1 MPTNVI
7 MPALGVAQE
16 NGTLVHWFKAEG
28 QTVNK
33 GEPLMEVETD
43 KATVEIEAAASGIL
57 ANVTAAVGDEVPV
70 GQTIALI
77 LAPGE
82 TVPEK
87 VTKPAVASA
96 NDTSTPASAQ
106 VKVKAESPTS
116 TLKPI
121 PRVPGSRILA
131 SPAARRIAREE
142 GIDLGALNGSGPE
155 GSVLAADVWQAKE
168 KQPLEPGAAPPVSR
182 FVPLNPM
189 RRIVGE
195 RMSQSKQSAPHFYIS
210 MDIDMTASLVTRNKW
225 KESGERTFP
234 SINDFI
240 LIACARALREFPSLN
255 ARFIHDGI
263 ELLPDINIGMAV
275 ALEEGLVVPVI
286 RNADQLSLTDLAQQ
300 SRQLLEKAQSKKLLP
315 LDCEGGT
322 FTVSN
327 LGMLGV
333 DSFIA
338 IINPPQC
345 AILAVGRVAPRAVA
359 DEVGIAV
366 RSMMTATLS
375 ADHRIVDGAIAAR
388 FLSDIKRRM
397 ENPDC

>member
-16 NGTLVHWFKAEG
+16 KGTLINWLKSEG
-28 QTVNK
+28 QTVSK

-43 KATVEIEAAASGIL
+43 KATVEVEAVASGIL
-57 ANVTAAVGDEVPV
+57 ASVTAAAGDEVPV

-77 LAPGE
+77 VAPGE

-87 VTKPAVASA
+87 ATAASPASA
-96 NDTSTPASAQ
+96 KEISTPASAQ
-106 VKVKAESPTS
+106 VKAKPQNETPSPT
-116 TLKPI
+116 
-121 PRVPGSRILA
+121 PRVPGSRLLA

-142 GIDLGALNGSGPE
+142 GIDLETLNGSGPE
-155 GSVLAADVWQAKE
+155 GSVLAADVRRAKE
-168 KQPLEPGAAPPVSR
+168 KQGLQPGAAQRESR
-182 FVPLNPM
+182 LLPLSPM

-195 RMSQSKQSAPHFYIS
+195 RMTQSKQSAPHFYIGI
-210 MDIDMTASLVTRNKW
+210 DIDMTAVVGKRKKW
-225 KESGERTFP
+225 KERGEGALP

-240 LIACARALREFPSLN
+240 LGACARALKEFPTLN
-255 ARFIHDGI
+255 ARLTQDGI
-263 ELLPDINIGMAV
+263 EVLAQINIGMAV
-275 ALEEGLVVPVI
+275 ALNEGLVVPVI
-286 RNADQLSLTDLAQQ
+286 RDADRLSLSELAEQ
-300 SRQLLEKAQSKKLLP
+300 SRQLSEKAQNKKLLP
-315 LDCEGGT
+315 LDSEGGT

-333 DSFIA
+333 DNFVA

-388 FLSDIKRRM
+388 FLSDIKRRL
-397 ENPDC
+397 ENPDP